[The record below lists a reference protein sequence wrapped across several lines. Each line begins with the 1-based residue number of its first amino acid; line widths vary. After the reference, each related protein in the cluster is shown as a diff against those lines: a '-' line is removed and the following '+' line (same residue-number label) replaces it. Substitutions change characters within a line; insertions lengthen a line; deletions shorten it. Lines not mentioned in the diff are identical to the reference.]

1 MTGPPPAAGRRTP
14 ETQLLRQIQVAAS
27 MAEQAMARRLQING
41 TDLAAMGHVGAA
53 DPPIGPRELSQ
64 RLGLSPAAV
73 TEVVDRLEAAGH
85 LIRHRDT
92 QDRRRVQLRPSDAAV
107 GRVMAELAPL
117 TGELDALAESFDEA
131 ERAAIGRY
139 LAGVL
144 AAYTRFQQD

>member
-1 MTGPPPAAGRRTP
+1 MTGPPPTAGRRPP

-53 DPPIGPRELSQ
+53 EPPIGPRELSQ

-85 LIRHRDT
+85 LIRQRDT
-92 QDRRRVQLRPSDAAV
+92 QDRRRVQLHPSDAAI
-107 GRVMAELAPL
+107 GRVLAELAPL
-117 TGELDALAESFDEA
+117 TGELDALIESFDEV
-131 ERAAIGRY
+131 ERAAIGRF
-139 LAGVL
+139 LEGVL
-144 AAYTRFQQD
+144 AAYTRFRQD

>member
-1 MTGPPPAAGRRTP
+1 
-14 ETQLLRQIQVAAS
+14 

-53 DPPIGPRELSQ
+53 EPPIGPRELSQ

-85 LIRHRDT
+85 LIRQRDT
-92 QDRRRVQLRPSDAAV
+92 QDRRRVQLHPSDAAI
-107 GRVMAELAPL
+107 GRVLAELAPL
-117 TGELDALAESFDEA
+117 TGELDVLIESFDEVQ
-131 ERAAIGRY
+131 RATIRRF
-139 LAGVL
+139 LEGVL

>member
-1 MTGPPPAAGRRTP
+1 
-14 ETQLLRQIQVAAS
+14 

-53 DPPIGPRELSQ
+53 EPPIGPRELSQ

-85 LIRHRDT
+85 LIRQRDT
-92 QDRRRVQLRPSDAAV
+92 QDRRRVQLHPSDAAI
-107 GRVMAELAPL
+107 GRVLAELAPL
-117 TGELDALAESFDEA
+117 TGELDLLIESFDDVQ
-131 ERAAIGRY
+131 RAAIRRF
-139 LAGVL
+139 LEGVL